1 MNTYPD
7 YHQASEWKRERE
19 RVAKRPRRGNWLAL
33 LLVRLLA
40 PREG

>member
-7 YHQASEWKRERE
+7 YHEASKWADERSK
-19 RVAKRPRRGNWLAL
+19 VAKRPGRGNWLAL

-40 PREG
+40 PRQG